1 MLYVYIIIYDYIA
14 TTHKKNMK
22 GVKSEVMKYV
32 KLACIVDQ
40 LLGLAVFAA
49 MDNDHDK

>member
-1 MLYVYIIIYDYIA
+1 
-14 TTHKKNMK
+14 MK

-40 LLGLAVFAA
+40 LLGLASGIRSYGSYGQ
-49 MDNDHDK
+49 